1 MPRTRSDEVP
11 TGELRRSCYSSWRMS
26 PLSREQAVP
35 TGESGRDGRQVRD
48 HPDRIERDSRDDGDV
63 SQSFASNL
71 KDRGREEPEDGGGA
85 QDDCLGSAQPS
96 GTDADEQ
103 GDGQRVAPLAETV
116 GSAGEGDQ
124 KTAHSPGV
132 GEDGSGRSQEGTD
145 EAAGRPERDQQD
157 VLLREGDTDATLQ
170 SSPQEALLAWTD
182 SLRRG
187 DIVKLEYSTKVGQDA
202 VFCIR

>member
-1 MPRTRSDEVP
+1 MRSDEIS
-11 TGELRRSCYSSWRMS
+11 GAELRRSCYSFTRML
-26 PLSREQAVP
+26 PREHAIP
-35 TGESGRDGRQVRD
+35 TGGSGRSGRQDRD
-48 HPDRIERDSRDDGDV
+48 HPDDVERDDRVDGDV
-63 SQSFASNL
+63 PRSFADNL
-71 KDRGREEPEDGGGA
+71 KDRGQEEPVDGGGA
-85 QDDCLGSAQPS
+85 RDDCLGSAQPP
-96 GTDADEQ
+96 GTDADGQ
-103 GDGQRVAPLAETV
+103 GDGQRVAPLAEAV
-116 GSAGEGDQ
+116 GSAREGDQ
-124 KTAHSPGV
+124 RTAQSPGV

-145 EAAGRPERDQQD
+145 EAAGRPERDQRD